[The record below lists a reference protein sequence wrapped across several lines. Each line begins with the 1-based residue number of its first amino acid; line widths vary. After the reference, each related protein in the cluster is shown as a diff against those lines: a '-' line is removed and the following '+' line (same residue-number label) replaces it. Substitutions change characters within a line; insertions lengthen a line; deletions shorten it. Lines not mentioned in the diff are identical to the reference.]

1 MNVFGLLSQAA
12 RRWPDGVAVCDGE
25 RVVRTWSALEHA
37 ALAIAARLRAELGP
51 ASRVAI
57 VSENRPAWIETVF
70 GIWAAGMVAVPINYK
85 LRGRNGTFVAA
96 TADDATRLAQQAA
109 WAFAERVRALRL
121 TTDEA
126 IAYVTAALRS
136 EPTPS

>member
-1 MNVFGLLSQAA
+1 MIVIDPRSPVPPYEQLREQLFGAVSAGELAPGSRLPTVRRLADDLGLAPGTVA
-12 RRWPDGVAVCDGE
+12 RAYRELETIGV
-25 RVVRTWSALEHA
+25 
-37 ALAIAARLRAELGP
+37 
-51 ASRVAI
+51 
-57 VSENRPAWIETVF
+57 IET
-70 GIWAAGMVAVPINYK
+70 
-85 LRGRNGTFVAA
+85 RGRNGTFVAA

-136 EPTPS
+136 EHTPS